1 MDTCFVALKST
12 AHLGRVSKGGF
23 ENGEKEFL
31 GEQIRGSLNNN
42 NLRVNNLSKSLK
54 LEKKE
59 SKIKPGVAFSVIT
72 TENGKETLVKI
83 ISFYS
88 LGHVLLQ
95 LMPQ

>member
-1 MDTCFVALKST
+1 MALKST

-72 TENGKETLVKI
+72 TENGKETLVKL